1 MLAGTAET
9 GGTLAAAGAGD
20 PKPKPWLGLVM
31 DGTAWGLLTA
41 GATLA
46 FGENDNPVVEDP
58 KAGRAE
64 GCFSVFSEVTG
75 DIVVD
80 PKAGRA
86 EGSFSVFSGLAGD
99 IGS

>member
-64 GCFSVFSEVTG
+64 GNFSVFSEVTG
-75 DIVVD
+75 AIV

-86 EGSFSVFSGLAGD
+86 EGCFSDFSGLAGE

>member
-1 MLAGTAET
+1 MQAGTAET

-46 FGENDNPVVEDP
+46 FDENDNPVVEDP

-64 GCFSVFSEVTG
+64 GNFSVFSEVTG
-75 DIVVD
+75 AIV

-86 EGSFSVFSGLAGD
+86 EGCFSDFSGLAGE

>member
-1 MLAGTAET
+1 MQAGTAET

-41 GATLA
+41 EATLA

-64 GCFSVFSEVTG
+64 GNFSVFSEVTG
-75 DIVVD
+75 AIV

-99 IGS
+99 ISS

>member
-1 MLAGTAET
+1 
-9 GGTLAAAGAGD
+9 
-20 PKPKPWLGLVM
+20 M

-64 GCFSVFSEVTG
+64 GNFSVFSEVTG
-75 DIVVD
+75 DIV

-86 EGSFSVFSGLAGD
+86 EGCFSDFSGLAGD

>member
-1 MLAGTAET
+1 MQAGTAET

-64 GCFSVFSEVTG
+64 GNFSVFSEVTG
-75 DIVVD
+75 AIV

-86 EGSFSVFSGLAGD
+86 EGCFSDFSGLAGD

>member
-1 MLAGTAET
+1 MQAGTAET
-9 GGTLAAAGAGD
+9 GGTLAATGAGA

-64 GCFSVFSEVTG
+64 GNFSVFSEVTG
-75 DIVVD
+75 AIV

-86 EGSFSVFSGLAGD
+86 EGCFSDFSGLAGD